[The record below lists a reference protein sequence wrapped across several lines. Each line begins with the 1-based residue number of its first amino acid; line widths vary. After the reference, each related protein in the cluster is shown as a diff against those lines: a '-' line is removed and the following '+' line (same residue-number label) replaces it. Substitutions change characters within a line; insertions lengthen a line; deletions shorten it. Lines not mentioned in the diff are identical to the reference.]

1 MEEKIMLHRR
11 TRNENAKRCLARTR
25 ESQRL
30 KRKFSISIEEGQAR
44 YGTNA
49 KCYCAEDT
57 LQMYYSAPHRNSP
70 HRNSVPPPILPLVPA
85 RVDRLVDLPAH
96 DDDLPRDRVV
106 RARSRALV
114 VQVVGLEVL
123 VDPAVPGPIPLT
135 TENRH

>member
-1 MEEKIMLHRR
+1 
-11 TRNENAKRCLARTR
+11 
-25 ESQRL
+25 
-30 KRKFSISIEEGQAR
+30 
-44 YGTNA
+44 
-49 KCYCAEDT
+49 
-57 LQMYYSAPHRNSP
+57 MYYPAPHRNSP

-85 RVDRLVDLPAH
+85 LVDRLVDLPAH

>member
-1 MEEKIMLHRR
+1 MLSS
-11 TRNENAKRCLARTR
+11 TEANPAK
-25 ESQRL
+25 
-30 KRKFSISIEEGQAR
+30 KRVHAFLRKGFNLPSF
-44 YGTNA
+44 
-49 KCYCAEDT
+49 
-57 LQMYYSAPHRNSP
+57 P
-70 HRNSVPPPILPLVPA
+70 PLVAPW
-85 RVDRLVDLPAH
+85 VDPLVLLPEH